1 MGRINGPYVAA
12 AGGVVFAGLV
22 LLLAVQS
29 LPEARREDLVFETAS
44 AAIQVFP
51 LAFFGVIVAELVRRR
66 DSRRARDEKQDEF
79 LHGFLK
85 DVVLTYNRTKAI
97 RRSLRGA
104 GLGPTGQGQLTE
116 AQLIRLD
123 EELADLSDAQL
134 DLERLKREARAR
146 GDIFRKPE
154 PVTDALHALEQYVNG
169 VVKDWESKRSS
180 VEVGMGIDALTSWTR
195 FWAFEA
201 NKDEGG
207 DFGEAARRMELIE
220 DWIWHARSGTSHR
233 GRREHG

>member
-12 AGGVVFAGLV
+12 AGGVVFAGFV
-22 LLLAVQS
+22 LLVAVQS

-66 DSRRARDEKQDEF
+66 DSRRAMEQKRDEF

-85 DVVLTYNRTKAI
+85 DVVLTYNRTKSI

-104 GLGPTGQGQLTE
+104 GLGPTGQGQVTE
-116 AQLIRLD
+116 AQLVRLD
-123 EELADLSDAQL
+123 VELAELSDAQL

-146 GDIFRKPE
+146 GDVFRKPE
-154 PVTDALHALEQYVNG
+154 PATDALHGLEQYVNG
-169 VVKDWESKRSS
+169 VVKEWETRRSR
-180 VEVGMGIDALTSWTR
+180 VEVGMGIDTFTSWTR
-195 FWAFEA
+195 FL
-201 NKDEGG
+201 GVR
-207 DFGEAARRMELIE
+207 GEQ
-220 DWIWHARSGTSHR
+220 
-233 GRREHG
+233 GRRWGLR